1 MSRFIELMQK
11 NNRTESEELEYI
23 YLDKAETLQGLVRM
37 ARQMGN
43 KNPYENF
50 LVQDA
55 FKRYEQA
62 KNAYLEYQKAQN

>member
-1 MSRFIELMQK
+1 MARFIELLNNK
-11 NNRTESEELEYI
+11 NRTEKEELEYI
-23 YLDKAETLQGLVRM
+23 YLDKAETLHGLVQL

-55 FKRYEQA
+55 FQRYEEA
-62 KNAYLEYQKAQN
+62 KTAYENYCKAN